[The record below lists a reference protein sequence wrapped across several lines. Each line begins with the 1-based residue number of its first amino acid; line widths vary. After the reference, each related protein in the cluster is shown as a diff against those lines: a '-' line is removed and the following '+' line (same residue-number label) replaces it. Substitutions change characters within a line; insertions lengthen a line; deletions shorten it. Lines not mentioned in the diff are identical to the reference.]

1 VVVGFIVVEV
11 VDEDV
16 VVVGFIVVEV
26 VDEDVVVVGFIVVE
40 VVDEDVVVVDVE
52 VVLVDV
58 DVEVVVVGA
67 VVVVEVVVDVVVV
80 GGIVVVVVVVVV
92 GTVVEVVDVDVDV
105 LVVLDVD
112 VDVEVVDV
120 EVEVVVVVVAVGVS
134 GYTSVRNAWSPVGPV
149 LLEEIFSWQL
159 VQSGNPLSDG
169 GSFKPMQLNTPVGCS
184 PFTGSNSFGPGAVN
198 VAVPNESVITGGFDA
213 PLSQS
218 IVGSQLGSVCGTPSQ
233 TSAYTFVLGA

>member
-1 VVVGFIVVEV
+1 MVVGFIVVEV

-26 VDEDVVVVGFIVVE
+26 VDEDVVVVGFTVVE
-40 VVDEDVVVVDVE
+40 VVVDDVVVDVE

-92 GTVVEVVDVDVDV
+92 GAVVEVVLVDV

-112 VDVEVVDV
+112 VDVEVEVVDV

>member
-1 VVVGFIVVEV
+1 M
-11 VDEDV
+11 
-16 VVVGFIVVEV
+16 VVGFIVVEV

-92 GTVVEVVDVDVDV
+92 GAVVEVVLVDV

-112 VDVEVVDV
+112 VEVEVVDV